1 MQLTEQDDQG
11 DILMLVADAVD
22 TIGPCTAEGIFL
34 DQGWQIRRFSGDGP
48 NPVQLAISHSGD
60 GVFARLPDMA
70 WSWAYPIPVR
80 SGQSGWLVVGAVHEP
95 TESERFL
102 LQVLAQQ
109 AGIALASARLRGR
122 ERTQAGELAMANLA
136 LQRSIEIHDRLTQVA
151 LTGTGQAGIARAV
164 YELTDHP
171 TWIEDRFGNL
181 RAWAGPGR
189 PYAYPGIRPRS
200 GTGCCTG

>member
-22 TIGPCTAEGIFL
+22 TIGPCSAEGIFL
-34 DQGWQIRRFSGDGP
+34 DQRWQVRRFRGDGP
-48 NPVQLAISHSGD
+48 NPAEFASSHAGD
-60 GVFARLPDMA
+60 GVFARLPGMA

-80 SGQSGWLVVGAVHEP
+80 RGGSGWLVVGAAHEP

-122 ERTQAGELAMANLA
+122 ERAQAGELAAANLA

-151 LTGTGQAGIARAV
+151 LSGHGAGRNRQGRVRADRSPDLDRGPFRQPSRLGGTGSPVPLSQGSA
-164 YELTDHP
+164 
-171 TWIEDRFGNL
+171 
-181 RAWAGPGR
+181 
-189 PYAYPGIRPRS
+189 
-200 GTGCCTG
+200 